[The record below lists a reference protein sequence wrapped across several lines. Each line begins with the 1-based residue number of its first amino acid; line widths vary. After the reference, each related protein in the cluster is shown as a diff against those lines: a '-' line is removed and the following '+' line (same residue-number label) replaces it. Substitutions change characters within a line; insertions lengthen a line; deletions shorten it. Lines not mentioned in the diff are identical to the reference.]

1 LLPHLDEQ
9 LLVNRLELITALK
22 KYKTDFDAER
32 SFIAPFQHLLQNAD
46 AYSRHHLPGHVT
58 GSAWI
63 IDKNRGNVLLTHHAK
78 LNRWLQP
85 GGHADGD
92 EDIFKVAWRE
102 AVEETGLPKFT
113 LLQKGV
119 FDIDIHVIPERNG
132 FPAHDHY
139 DIRILLEAD
148 PEQEVTISQE
158 SHDVRWVQIENLA
171 ERSGNNTSM
180 LRMAEKVKQLFAAD
194 Q

>member
-1 LLPHLDEQ
+1 M
-9 LLVNRLELITALK
+9 NRLELITALK

-32 SFIAPFQHLLQNAD
+32 IFIAPFQHLLQNSE

-63 IDKNRGNVLLTHHAK
+63 IDRSRSNVLLTHHAK

-92 EDIFKVAWRE
+92 EDIFEVARRE
-102 AVEETGLPKFT
+102 AIEETGLPKFT

-119 FDIDIHVIPERNG
+119 FDIDIHLIPERNG

-148 PEQEVTISQE
+148 AADKVTISPE
-158 SHDVRWVQIENLA
+158 SHDVQWVHIEHLA
-171 ERSGNNTSM
+171 NRSGNNSSM
-180 LRMAEKVKQLFAAD
+180 LRMAEKVKRLFAAD